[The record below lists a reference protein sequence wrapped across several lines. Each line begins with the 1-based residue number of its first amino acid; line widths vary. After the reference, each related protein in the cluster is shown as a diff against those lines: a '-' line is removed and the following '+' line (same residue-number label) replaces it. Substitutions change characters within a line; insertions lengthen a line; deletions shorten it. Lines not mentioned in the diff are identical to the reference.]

1 MAEIPDKGKTV
12 EVVQM
17 MAVTV
22 IEIGST
28 TEEEMVEMTLEVK
41 TVGDLVAETAVVQ
54 AVVTG
59 VDLVAETVV
68 VQAVVAVGVQVAA
81 ENLDSIVTIA
91 RQKAQVEAVAVVG
104 TTRGNRETITLA
116 DECSSRASETG
127 FDILQALNAAYVWAE
142 Q

>member
-12 EVVQM
+12 EVDQM

-22 IEIGST
+22 TEIEST
-28 TEEEMVEMTLEVK
+28 TEEEMVEMILEEETEILEVK
-41 TVGDLVAETAVVQ
+41 TVEDPV
-54 AVVTG
+54 VVT
-59 VDLVAETVV
+59 VA
-68 VQAVVAVGVQVAA
+68 VQAVVAVVVQVAA

-91 RQKAQVEAVAVVG
+91 HQKAQVEAVAVVG

>member
-1 MAEIPDKGKTV
+1 M
-12 EVVQM
+12 
-17 MAVTV
+17 
-22 IEIGST
+22 
-28 TEEEMVEMTLEVK
+28 
-41 TVGDLVAETAVVQ
+41 
-54 AVVTG
+54 
-59 VDLVAETVV
+59 
-68 VQAVVAVGVQVAA
+68 AA

-91 RQKAQVEAVAVVG
+91 RQKVQVEAVAVVG